1 MSNASQSMGAERF
14 LESKGLEAYA
24 RRIVEVTE
32 AHTVEDLKML
42 DPTMV
47 EDVIHICQ
55 MKMISAKKFRL
66 AIEEVKE
73 QPSAAAQAQ
82 HLAQPVV
89 ASAPPP
95 SAPPAQA
102 MPAPYAA
109 PPTQPAQAIPVQA
122 VAVQAIPVQ
131 AMPVQPAC
139 AQVSSDR
146 PANYTP
152 AIGVYPQQKK
162 SDNVGMGA
170 ALAGGAAALL
180 GGAVAGIML
189 GEAIEHSHHHHHRHH
204 HRRHRDIFE
213 VDFGFGGHHRH
224 GRHHHHHHRW

>member
-1 MSNASQSMGAERF
+1 MSSASQSMGAQRF
-14 LESKGLEAYA
+14 LESKGLDDYA

-32 AHTVEDLKML
+32 AHTVEDLKLL

-73 QPSAAAQAQ
+73 QPSLAAQAQ
-82 HLAQPVV
+82 QLAEPVV
-89 ASAPPP
+89 ASAPPA

-109 PPTQPAQAIPVQA
+109 PPTQPVEIMPVQA
-122 VAVQAIPVQ
+122 VPVQAIPVQ
-131 AMPVQPAC
+131 AMPLPLAY
-139 AQVSSDR
+139 AQGSLEPPYR

-162 SDNVGMGA
+162 SDDVGMGA

-180 GGAVAGIML
+180 GGIVL
-189 GEAIEHSHHHHHRHH
+189 GEAIEHSHHHHRHH
-204 HRRHRDIFE
+204 HHHHRDIFE
-213 VDFGFGGHHRH
+213 VDFGFGGHHHH